1 MTPSRNPDSNDDQNE
16 PKSKKIPYH
25 FGEKLRQAREHR
37 GYTLKVVAQRAGVSE
52 SLVSQIE
59 RNHVSPAIDTLL
71 SLADVLDINLEYLF
85 EEYRKERPVH
95 IIRSQARAS
104 VTEHEVLYEELARPD
119 SSTADSTTECYIIK
133 IPAGL
138 TLSTVPLVTLAAKSV
153 LSLRVV
159 PSSPMP
165 APNTSSKK
173 ATAFPSLL
181 VLLTSWKTT
190 ATHPWKQCGLLPRQ
204 RDSQSKKNILYDT
217 MCHTSCTKVKVLE
230 A

>member
-16 PKSKKIPYH
+16 QKSKKIPYH

-71 SLADVLDINLEYLF
+71 ALADVLDINLEYLF

-104 VTEHEVLYEELARPD
+104 VTEHDVVYEELARPD
-119 SSTADSTTECYIIK
+119 SNSADSTTECYIIR
-133 IPAGL
+133 IPAGAHTHHGSFGHIGREIGVIL
-138 TLSTVPLVTLAAKSV
+138 KGRAKFTYGGTEYILEEGDSV
-153 LSLRVV
+153 SF
-159 PSSPMP
+159 SSGSPHQLENDGD
-165 APNTSSKK
+165 NT
-173 ATAFPSLL
+173 
-181 VLLTSWKTT
+181 
-190 ATHPWKQCGLLPRQ
+190 
-204 RDSQSKKNILYDT
+204 
-217 MCHTSCTKVKVLE
+217 LE
-230 A
+230 AVWFVTPAERFAK